1 MTLTI
6 EKSKE
11 SDIDNIMP
19 LFDAARTT
27 MAKLGIDQIYKVTYK
42 QAKAMLSSVAPIL

>member
-1 MTLTI
+1 MNLTI

-27 MAKLGIDQIYKVTYK
+27 MAKLGIDQWQGRI
-42 QAKAMLSSVAPIL
+42 SVQRRYTR